1 VRYVAR
7 GDGLPRF
14 AACRRFGLRYVSI
27 HDASIPARASIGVN
41 ELLNQTVGRGRR
53 AAGRSSAD
61 RFNGP
66 GLAEPQPI
74 LRTMAT
80 TPTRAAAATSPAAIS
95 SGRDRGRTRVLAALV
110 PLTLRGRLAL
120 IQVGLVVAVLLALGV
135 YLAVAGRQFYIDRLT
150 EQLSAQA
157 QIAAAAVALPL
168 ESGEGVEVIDP
179 LVKRLGARIDARV
192 TIVSADGSVLGDSV
206 ADPQTM
212 DNHATRSEVIA
223 ARRAGIGEAQR
234 HSATLDADF
243 LYVAVPIT
251 EVSGAVARTAL
262 PLHDV
267 DAAVGRIRRDVAL
280 ATVTA
285 AALAITVAVI
295 VAGRITGP
303 LEELRRQARIL
314 ATGQLDAVV
323 RPAGTRELGDLAR
336 AFNAMA
342 ADLRRQVTAQERSRS
357 RLEAT
362 LANLNEGVVI
372 TDEAGTVIRLNAAA
386 TRMLG
391 TTIEEVVDRSFIVTS
406 RDHDLAGLLDAALAA
421 DEVRTATVE
430 HGRDRR
436 VLEAS
441 ARPFSGG
448 GERLGLMV
456 LRDVTELRR
465 LERMR
470 REFVANVSHE
480 LRTPLASIRAVV
492 ETLEA
497 GAVDDPGMAGEFLRR
512 IIGEVDHLVGLVDE
526 LLDLARLETG
536 RVVLKRESSDP
547 LDLLVRA
554 VERLRPQLER
564 TGLVFR
570 VEGPPDLPYVSVDRG
585 RIEQVLINL
594 VHNAVKFTPEGGE
607 IVASAGLADGM
618 LRMSIRDTGVGI
630 TAEELPRIFER
641 FYKSD
646 AARRSPGSGLGL
658 AIAKHIVQAH
668 GGTIW
673 AESMP
678 RRGAMF
684 SFTVPLATPPD
695 NAPAKTPRR
704 S

>member
-1 VRYVAR
+1 M
-7 GDGLPRF
+7 PR
-14 AACRRFGLRYVSI
+14 
-27 HDASIPARASIGVN
+27 
-41 ELLNQTVGRGRR
+41 
-53 AAGRSSAD
+53 
-61 RFNGP
+61 
-66 GLAEPQPI
+66 
-74 LRTMAT
+74 
-80 TPTRAAAATSPAAIS
+80 
-95 SGRDRGRTRVLAALV
+95 
-110 PLTLRGRLAL
+110 TLRSRLAVT
-120 IQVGLVVAVLLALGV
+120 QVGLVVAVLLALGV
-135 YLAVAGRQFYIDRLT
+135 YLAVAGRQLYVDRLT
-150 EQLSAQA
+150 EQLAAQA
-157 QIAAAAVALPL
+157 QIVAAAVAPHL
-168 ESGEGVEVIDP
+168 EAGERVAAIDP

-192 TIVSADGSVLGDSV
+192 TIVAANGSVLGDSR
-206 ADPQTM
+206 ANPAMM
-212 DNHATRSEVIA
+212 DNHAARTEVIA
-223 ARRAGIGEAQR
+223 ARRTGIGEAER

-243 LYVAVPIT
+243 LYVAVPIL
-251 EVSGAVARTAL
+251 EAPGAVARVAL
-262 PLHDV
+262 PLDDL

-285 AALAITVAVI
+285 AALAITVALI

-303 LEELRRQARIL
+303 LEDLRRQAGRI
-314 ATGQLDAVV
+314 AAGQLHAVV
-323 RPAGTRELGDLAR
+323 RPAGTRELADLAH

-342 ADLRRQVTAQERSRS
+342 ADLRRLVTEQEQSRS

-362 LANLNEGVVI
+362 LANLNDGVVI
-372 TDEAGTVIRLNAAA
+372 TDEAGTVVRLNAAA

-391 TTIEEVVDRSFIVTS
+391 TTSEEAVDQPIIVAS
-406 RDHDLAGLLDAALAA
+406 RDHDLAGLLAAALATDGA
-421 DEVRTATVE
+421 RTATVE

-436 VLEAS
+436 ILEVS
-441 ARPFSGG
+441 AQPFSGG
-448 GERLGLMV
+448 GKRLGLVV

-497 GAVDDPGMAGEFLRR
+497 GAVDDPAVAGEFHRR

-536 RVVLKRESSDP
+536 RAVLTSESCDP
-547 LDLLVRA
+547 VDVLTRA
-554 VERLRPQLER
+554 VERLRPQVER
-564 TGLVFR
+564 AGLVLR
-570 VEGPPDLPYVSVDRG
+570 VEVPPDLPRVRVDRG

-607 IVASAGLADGM
+607 VVASAELADGM
-618 LRMSIRDTGVGI
+618 VQMSVRDTGVGI
-630 TAEELPRIFER
+630 TAEDLPRIFER

-646 AARRSPGSGLGL
+646 MARRSPGSGLGL

-673 AESMP
+673 AESAP
-678 RRGAMF
+678 GAGASI
-684 SFTVPLATPPD
+684 SFTVPLATPP
-695 NAPAKTPRR
+695 